1 MTVIQ
6 QTHRVIVMT
15 KEELIEKTDKAIGE
29 LVYSKYDLQK
39 AYNYYNGIRDA
50 DQFRY
55 LEEVYGANTPTALHF
70 TPLIKKHI
78 DALIG
83 EYLGTPIIPKIFCKD
98 SETINNIDREK
109 QLKIASELHKYL
121 SGHLRNSILN
131 FVNGKNINDGLVEQQ
146 LKRIIEDINNS
157 FVSEYEI
164 AAQNVIDYIMQSR
177 DTDLMTVLRDLLLDL
192 LITGYAFYRV
202 EHTAGNDN
210 IKIRALNPLNTF
222 IDRNFE
228 SPYIKN
234 SYRVVVRSWMSK
246 SQVLNKY
253 GKDMTAAD
261 RKILEEKWGSIY
273 DTSMYYV
280 KMREHSGIPCTDGLQ
295 AGTEVT
301 PGYPDTTSGTIN
313 QELIPVYEVEW
324 LETDKDFVMQRYETI
339 RIGEEIYILKGKNDK
354 VMRSKSNPSYC
365 SLSVNGI
372 YFLNRGNKPYSM
384 VLACAH
390 LQDQYDLLH
399 FYRDNL
405 IANSGTVGDWIDLT
419 LIPAELGAELPER
432 LIKWQAYK
440 KQGMGLLDS
449 SQEGRLANG
458 QAPLN
463 TIFNGFDNTVKEQA
477 IAAIQVAIDSI
488 EQTTSSI
495 TGVFRERL
503 NGIQERDAV
512 TNIKQGV
519 NNSYIVTKQYYH
531 QMDLIV
537 NEMLLDCLNEAKVV
551 YKNGLTGTIILG
563 DKYQKIF
570 TAMPEYFTLSD
581 HDVRIITSS
590 DVVKDLEQIKAI
602 IPEFVKSGGL
612 PPDIIIEAITCKSIP
627 DLKYKIKKAMQIQ
640 KDENNQIQQLTQQVE
655 QLQEQLQQASNEL
668 QKAQQQVESLN
679 QAKLQLERQDM
690 QMKYQLEWFNAHTDR
705 QYKEDMAR
713 ETERRTTAEILQQ
726 YDGNPHNDK
735 IRQIGS

>member
-1 MTVIQ
+1 
-6 QTHRVIVMT
+6 MT

-109 QLKIASELHKYL
+109 QLKIAQELHTYL
-121 SGHLRNSILN
+121 QGHLKNSILN

-146 LKRIIEDINNS
+146 LKRIVEDINNS
-157 FVSEYEI
+157 FISEYEI
-164 AAQNVIDYIMQSR
+164 AAQNVIEYIMQSR
-177 DTDLMTVLRDLLLDL
+177 DTDIMTVLRDLLLDL

-202 EHTAGNDN
+202 EHTVGNNN
-210 IKIRALNPLNTF
+210 IKIRALSPLNTF

-246 SQVLNKY
+246 SQILNKY
-253 GKDMTAAD
+253 GKDMTTTD
-261 RKILEEKWGSIY
+261 RKLLDDKWGSIY

-280 KMREHSGIPCTDGLQ
+280 KMREHSGIPCTDGIQ

-301 PGYPDTTSGTIN
+301 PGYPDSNSGAM

-339 RIGEEIYILKGKNDK
+339 RIGEEIYILKGKNEQ

-449 SQEGRLANG
+449 SQEGRLAAG

-503 NGIQERDAV
+503 NGIEQKDAV

-570 TAMPEYFTLSD
+570 TAMPKYFTLTD
-581 HDVRIITSS
+581 HDIRIITSS
-590 DVVKDLEQIKAI
+590 DIVKDLEQIKAI
-602 IPEFVKSGGL
+602 IPDFVKSGGL

-627 DLKYKIKKAMQIQ
+627 DLKYKIRKAMQIQ

-655 QLQEQLQQASNEL
+655 ELQNQLKQASGEL
-668 QKAQQQVESLN
+668 EKSQQQIEKLN
-679 QAKLQLERQDM
+679 QAKLQLEQQEI

-705 QYKEDMAR
+705 QYKEDMAK
-713 ETERRTTAEILQQ
+713 EAERRTNAEIAQL
-726 YDGNPHNDK
+726 YDGNPYNDRV
-735 IRQIGS
+735 RQIGS

>member
-1 MTVIQ
+1 
-6 QTHRVIVMT
+6 MT
-15 KEELIEKTDKAIGE
+15 KEELIEKTDKAITE

-109 QLKIASELHKYL
+109 QLKIASELHTYL
-121 SGHLRNSILN
+121 QGHLKNSILN
-131 FVNGKNINDGLVEQQ
+131 FINGKNMNDGLVEQQ
-146 LKRIIEDINNS
+146 LKRIVEDINNS
-157 FVSEYEI
+157 FISEYEI
-164 AAQNVIDYIMQSR
+164 AAQNVIEYIMQSR
-177 DTDLMTVLRDLLLDL
+177 DTDIMTVLRDLLLDL

-202 EHTAGNDN
+202 EHTIGNNN
-210 IKIRALNPLNTF
+210 IKIRALSPLNTF

-246 SQVLNKY
+246 SQILNKY
-253 GKDMTAAD
+253 GKEMTASD
-261 RKILEEKWGSIY
+261 RKVLEDKWGSIY

-301 PGYPDTTSGTIN
+301 PGYPDSTSGTM

-440 KQGMGLLDS
+440 KQGLGILDS
-449 SQEGRLANG
+449 SQEGRQAAG

-503 NGIQERDAV
+503 NGIEQRDAV

-519 NNSYIVTKQYYH
+519 NNSFIVTKQYYH

-570 TAMPEYFTLSD
+570 TAMPEYFTLTD
-581 HDVRIITSS
+581 HDIRIITSS
-590 DVVKDLEQIKAI
+590 DIVKDLEQIKAI

-655 QLQEQLQQASNEL
+655 ELQNQLKQASGEL
-668 QKAQQQVESLN
+668 QKAQQQVEQLN
-679 QAKLQLERQDM
+679 QAKLQLEQQDM
-690 QMKYQLEWFNAHTDR
+690 QMKYQLEWFTAQTDR
-705 QYKEDMAR
+705 QYKEDMA
-713 ETERRTTAEILQQ
+713 EEAKKRTTAEIMQK

-735 IRQIGS
+735 VRQLDF

>member
-1 MTVIQ
+1 
-6 QTHRVIVMT
+6 MT
-15 KEELIEKTDKAIGE
+15 KEELIEKTDKAIAE

-109 QLKIASELHKYL
+109 QLKIAQELHSYL
-121 SGHLRNSILN
+121 QSHLKNSILN

-146 LKRIIEDINNS
+146 LKRIVEDINNT
-157 FVSEYEI
+157 FTSEYEI
-164 AAQNVIDYIMQSR
+164 AAQNVIEYIMQSR
-177 DTDLMTVLRDLLLDL
+177 ETDIMTVLRDLLLDL

-202 EHTAGNDN
+202 EHTVGNNN
-210 IKIRALNPLNTF
+210 IKIRALSPLNTF

-234 SYRVVVRSWMSK
+234 SYRVVVRNWMTK
-246 SQVLNKY
+246 SQILNKY
-253 GKDMTAAD
+253 GKEMTATD
-261 RKILEEKWGSIY
+261 RKLLDDKWGSVY

-301 PGYPDTTSGTIN
+301 PGYPDSTSGTM

-324 LETDKDFVMQRYETI
+324 LETDKDFIMQRYETI
-339 RIGEEIYILKGKNDK
+339 RIGEEIYILRGKNDK

-372 YFLNRGNKPYSM
+372 YFLNRGTKPYSM

-390 LQDQYDLLH
+390 LQDQYDLLN

-449 SQEGRLANG
+449 SQEGRLAAG

-477 IAAIQVAIDSI
+477 IKAIQVAIDSI

-503 NGIQERDAV
+503 NGIEQRDAV
-512 TNIKQGV
+512 NNIKQGV
-519 NNSYIVTKQYYH
+519 NNSYIITKQYYH

-563 DKYQKIF
+563 DKYQRIF
-570 TAMPEYFTLSD
+570 TAMPEYFTLTD
-581 HDVRIITSS
+581 HDIRIITSS
-590 DVVKDLEQIKAI
+590 DIVKDLEQIKAI

-627 DLKYKIKKAMQIQ
+627 DLKQKIKRAMQIQ
-640 KDENNQIQQLTQQVE
+640 KDENNQLQQLTQQVE
-655 QLQEQLQQASNEL
+655 EL
-668 QKAQQQVESLN
+668 QNQLKQTSGELEKAQQQVEKLN
-679 QAKLQLERQDM
+679 QAKLQLEQQEI

-705 QYKEDMAR
+705 QYKEDMA
-713 ETERRTTAEILQQ
+713 TDAKRRTTAEIMQQ